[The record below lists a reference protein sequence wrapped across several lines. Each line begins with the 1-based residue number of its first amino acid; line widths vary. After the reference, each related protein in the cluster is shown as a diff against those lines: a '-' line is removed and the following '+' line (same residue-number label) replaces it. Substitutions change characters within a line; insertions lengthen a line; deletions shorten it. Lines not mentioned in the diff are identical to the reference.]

1 MATVRRSSP
10 SSPRVLRSTVSVRPW
25 TPTACPRRA
34 VGRRGGSARSSGTAP
49 STTST
54 RHTPSKSS
62 KPWPSPQ
69 GLQGARSSRALR
81 RLVVQTSGSE
91 DCARTPRG
99 RSLPQGEADSQEA
112 QGRVDTSPRPRLG
125 STAKDPRTGAEAPRW
140 GKPGAPRAQ
149 MRFWELSGHP
159 ALPRLRTRAR
169 RGLHVEGLTRKDG
182 TRKGHLHYACVTR
195 RQRGKEPVPTQGPER
210 PEDIGRGVGSG
221 KGGVTRPGAPE
232 TWPRHLPQSREGR
245 ETWRR
250 RHGYS

>member
-69 GLQGARSSRALR
+69 GLRGARPSRALR

-140 GKPGAPRAQ
+140 GKPGAPRL
-149 MRFWELSGHP
+149 RCVSGNSQGI
-159 ALPRLRTRAR
+159 LRCPDCG
-169 RGLHVEGLTRKDG
+169 RGLVAVSTW
-182 TRKGHLHYACVTR
+182 KG
-195 RQRGKEPVPTQGPER
+195 
-210 PEDIGRGVGSG
+210 
-221 KGGVTRPGAPE
+221 
-232 TWPRHLPQSREGR
+232 
-245 ETWRR
+245 
-250 RHGYS
+250 

>member
-1 MATVRRSSP
+1 MATVRRTSP

-69 GLQGARSSRALR
+69 GLQGARPSRAPR

-112 QGRVDTSPRPRLG
+112 QGRVDTSPRTRLG

-140 GKPGAPRAQ
+140 GTSQVLRGSDAFLGTLRASCAAQTADEGSSRSPR
-149 MRFWELSGHP
+149 G
-159 ALPRLRTRAR
+159 RAN
-169 RGLHVEGLTRKDG
+169 E
-182 TRKGHLHYACVTR
+182 
-195 RQRGKEPVPTQGPER
+195 
-210 PEDIGRGVGSG
+210 
-221 KGGVTRPGAPE
+221 
-232 TWPRHLPQSREGR
+232 EGR
-245 ETWRR
+245 DP
-250 RHGYS
+250 